1 MSNRFLKICALAAM
15 TTATPGLATAQTLA
29 YGAQTVAYGTTS
41 PVAITSFNVNTLLAG
56 TNNEELPQY
65 VVGSFALTFV
75 NKSKV
80 LATTVK
86 FSVNDSDFTQTIVD
100 KGRFAPGV
108 QIKHAFEVDSVISE
122 LPNAA
127 CNVTE
132 VDFADGSV
140 WRTAGSDFA
149 NR

>member
-15 TTATPGLATAQTLA
+15 TTATPGLATAHTA
-29 YGAQTVAYGTTS
+29 AYGTTS

-65 VVGSFALTFV
+65 VVGTFALTFV
-75 NKSKV
+75 NKSDV

-86 FSVNDSDFTQTIVD
+86 FSVNDGDFTQTIVD

-108 QIKHAFEVDSVISE
+108 QIKHAFEVDSVNSE

-140 WRTAGSDFA
+140 WRIASSDFA

>member
-15 TTATPGLATAQTLA
+15 TTATPGLATAQTA
-29 YGAQTVAYGTTS
+29 VYGTTS
-41 PVAITSFNVNTLLAG
+41 PVAITSFNVNKLLAW

-86 FSVNDSDFTQTIVD
+86 FSVNYGDFTQTIVD

-108 QIKHAFEVDSVISE
+108 QIKHAFEVDSVISK

-140 WRTAGSDFA
+140 WRIAGSDFA